1 MHLKRQKVPS
11 NWPIQR
17 KGTKYIVRANLKLR
31 DGVPILI
38 FLRDMLK
45 IAQNKKEVKSAIHSK
60 HVLLNDKLINDEKRA
75 VMLFDKITIIPTDKY
90 YQLSISKNGKFE
102 AEEIKEIE
110 SHQKIAKIINK
121 KTLKHK
127 KTQVNLSDG
136 RNYLSDIN
144 CKINDSAVIDFKK
157 NSIIR
162 CLPLKENAK
171 AMIFAGKHTGEIGV
185 ANKIE
190 LEKKI
195 MEIDIEE
202 KRINALI
209 KQVIVIE

>member
-1 MHLKRQKVPS
+1 M
-11 NWPIQR
+11 
-17 KGTKYIVRANLKLR
+17 
-31 DGVPILI
+31 
-38 FLRDMLK
+38 
-45 IAQNKKEVKSAIHSK
+45 
-60 HVLLNDKLINDEKRA
+60 
-75 VMLFDKITIIPTDKY
+75 
-90 YQLSISKNGKFE
+90 
-102 AEEIKEIE
+102 
-110 SHQKIAKIINK
+110 
-121 KTLKHK
+121 
-127 KTQVNLSDG
+127 SDG

-195 MEIDIEE
+195 IEIGIEK